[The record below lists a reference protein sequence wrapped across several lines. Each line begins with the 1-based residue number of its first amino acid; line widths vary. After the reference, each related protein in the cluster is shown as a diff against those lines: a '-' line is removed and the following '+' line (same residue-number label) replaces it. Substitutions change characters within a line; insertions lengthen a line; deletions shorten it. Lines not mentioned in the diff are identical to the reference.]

1 MQPPRHSGSFQAVAE
16 RFGSHLTCDFIAS
29 KLDYM
34 AGIHGARDVFVVK
47 DVYSVYAMHSP
58 PSRVMKTRS

>member
-1 MQPPRHSGSFQAVAE
+1 MIQPPRHSGSFHVDAE

-29 KLDYM
+29 KLDFM

-47 DVYSVYAMHSP
+47 DIYSGLRRAFATK
-58 PSRVMKTRS
+58 SRHENE